1 MGMGDRCRHRSL
13 GSGLVQRQKGTWG
26 KTMKHFTTEEWI
38 DFANQVVSGSKK
50 REMTEHLEKGCTR
63 CEETVSIW
71 QGVRRTAGSVK
82 KYEVP
87 EPALRIA
94 KAAFAGA
101 NVGQQRGGS
110 ASGLELLF
118 DSFLRPAQAGARG
131 SGHSGTRQML
141 YRAEPYQ
148 IDLHIEAKPG
158 ENRIVVIGQL
168 LDTRQPDT
176 PGGNVPVVIS
186 NLRGNAVHTV
196 TNEFGEFREELQPS
210 GDLELMITG
219 ENGKAV
225 VISLRD
231 ALGRRT
237 EGNH

>member
-1 MGMGDRCRHRSL
+1 
-13 GSGLVQRQKGTWG
+13 
-26 KTMKHFTTEEWI
+26 MKHFTTEEWI

-50 REMTEHLEKGCTR
+50 REMTEHLEEGCKR
-63 CEETVSIW
+63 CKETASLWRAVRGTAESVS
-71 QGVRRTAGSVK
+71 
-82 KYEVP
+82 KYKAPDATV
-87 EPALRIA
+87 RIA
-94 KAAFAGA
+94 KAAFATA
-101 NVGQQRGGS
+101 NLGRQRGRS
-110 ASGLELLF
+110 ASPAELLF
-118 DSFLRPAQAGARG
+118 DSFLRPALEGARA
-131 SGHSGTRQML
+131 SGDSGARQML

-186 NLRGNAVHTV
+186 NLRGNVVHTV

-210 GDLELMITG
+210 GDLELMVTG

-237 EGNH
+237 GGSH

>member
-1 MGMGDRCRHRSL
+1 
-13 GSGLVQRQKGTWG
+13 
-26 KTMKHFTTEEWI
+26 MKHFTTEEWI

-118 DSFLRPAQAGARG
+118 DSFSRPAQAGARG

-186 NLRGNAVHTV
+186 NLRDNAVHTV

>member
-1 MGMGDRCRHRSL
+1 
-13 GSGLVQRQKGTWG
+13 
-26 KTMKHFTTEEWI
+26 MKHFTTEEWI
-38 DFANQVVSGSKK
+38 DFANQVVSGSKV
-50 REMTEHLEKGCTR
+50 REMAEHLEKGCKA
-63 CEETVSIW
+63 CNETVSIW
-71 QGVRRTAGSVK
+71 QGVRKTADSVS
-82 KYEVP
+82 KYKVP

-94 KAAFAGA
+94 KAAFTGA
-101 NVGQQRGGS
+101 HVGRQRGKS
-110 ASGLELLF
+110 ASAVEVLF
-118 DSFLRPAQAGARG
+118 DSFLRPALAGARV
-131 SGHSGTRQML
+131 SGDSGTRQML

-168 LDTRQPDT
+168 LDTRQPDK

-231 ALGRRT
+231 ALGRRP
-237 EGNH
+237 EGTH

>member
-1 MGMGDRCRHRSL
+1 
-13 GSGLVQRQKGTWG
+13 
-26 KTMKHFTTEEWI
+26 MKHFTTEEWI
-38 DFANQVVSGSKK
+38 DFANQVVSVSKK

-118 DSFLRPAQAGARG
+118 DSFSRPAQAGARG

-186 NLRGNAVHTV
+186 NLRDNAVHTV

>member
-1 MGMGDRCRHRSL
+1 
-13 GSGLVQRQKGTWG
+13 
-26 KTMKHFTTEEWI
+26 MKHFTTEEWI
-38 DFANQVVSGSKK
+38 DFTNQAVSAGKK
-50 REMTEHLEKGCTR
+50 GEMTEHLETGCKR
-63 CEETVSIW
+63 CKDTVSLW
-71 QGVRRTAGSVK
+71 QRVRSTAESVK
-82 KYEVP
+82 KYDAPESEV
-87 EPALRIA
+87 RIA

-101 NVGQQRGGS
+101 NLGRKRGRTAS
-110 ASGLELLF
+110 AAELLF
-118 DSFLRPAQAGARG
+118 DSFLRPAMAGARA
-131 SGHSGTRQML
+131 SGDSGTRQML

-168 LDTRQPDT
+168 LDTRRPDT
-176 PGGNVPVVIS
+176 PGGKVPVVIS
-186 NLRGNAVHTV
+186 NLRGGVVHTV

-231 ALGRRT
+231 ALNRT
-237 EGNH
+237 PEESN

>member
-1 MGMGDRCRHRSL
+1 
-13 GSGLVQRQKGTWG
+13 
-26 KTMKHFTTEEWI
+26 MKHFTTEEWI

-50 REMTEHLEKGCTR
+50 REMTTR

-94 KAAFAGA
+94 KAAFGGA

>member
-1 MGMGDRCRHRSL
+1 
-13 GSGLVQRQKGTWG
+13 
-26 KTMKHFTTEEWI
+26 MKHFTTEEWI
-38 DFANQVVSGSKK
+38 DFANQVISGSKK
-50 REMTEHLEKGCTR
+50 REMAEHLEKGCKK
-63 CEETVSIW
+63 CKETVSIW
-71 QGVRRTAGSVK
+71 QGVRKTAESVSE
-82 KYEVP
+82 YEVP
-87 EPALRIA
+87 EPVVRLA

-101 NVGQQRGGS
+101 NLGRQRGRSVS
-110 ASGLELLF
+110 AADVLF
-118 DSFLRPAQAGARG
+118 DSFLRPALAGARA
-131 SGHSGTRQML
+131 SGDSETRQML

-176 PGGNVPVVIS
+176 PGSKVPVVIS
-186 NLRGNAVHTV
+186 NLRGNVVHTV
-196 TNEFGEFREELQPS
+196 TNEFGEFREELRPS

-231 ALGRRT
+231 ALGRRP
-237 EGNH
+237 EGNS

>member
-1 MGMGDRCRHRSL
+1 
-13 GSGLVQRQKGTWG
+13 
-26 KTMKHFTTEEWI
+26 MKHFTTEEWI

-50 REMTEHLEKGCTR
+50 RQMTEHLEKGCKK
-63 CEETVSIW
+63 CNETLSLW
-71 QGVRRTAGSVK
+71 EGVRRTAGSVS

-87 EPALRIA
+87 EPAMRIA
-94 KAAFAGA
+94 KAAYAGA
-101 NVGQQRGGS
+101 SIGRQRGRS
-110 ASGLELLF
+110 ASTVELLF
-118 DSFLRPAQAGARG
+118 DSFLRPAVAGARA
-131 SGHSGTRQML
+131 SGGSGTRQML

-158 ENRIVVIGQL
+158 DNRIVVIGQL
-168 LDTRQPDT
+168 LDTRQPDK

-231 ALGRRT
+231 ALGRRP
-237 EGNH
+237 EGSR